1 MFWKGFRLFGMP
13 WSIAH
18 QNPLSME
25 FLRQEYWSG
34 LLFPSPENLTEPGI
48 EPMSFYH
55 LSHQQSLLRLN
66 EYLGCN
72 IHPLDVVSSW
82 SETPENFLYWPC
94 VCVSFLLSVL
104 SPPTTPPC
112 EDAHRSHPG
121 KKEFSAEPHLLVP
134 WSGTSSSQ
142 NWEEINFSCLFHW
155 VYFILLWHS

>member
-34 LLFPSPENLTEPGI
+34 LLFPSPESYRARDRTHVFLPFEPPAKPI
-48 EPMSFYH
+48 KVKWVLRLQHSSSRCSVFMKRNAREF
-55 LSHQQSLLRLN
+55 SLLALC
-66 EYLGCN
+66 LC
-72 IHPLDVVSSW
+72 
-82 SETPENFLYWPC
+82 
-94 VCVSFLLSVL
+94 VL
-104 SPPTTPPC
+104 SSVCPPPPPPC

-142 NWEEINFSCLFHW
+142 NWKEINFSCLFHW